1 MNLNLNLNGI
11 AAATCRSW
19 VDLVSA
25 VLYDCG
31 AQKQTYNKTHGL
43 MAAVSC
49 CVKEMTK
56 LRSRREHITCHG
68 LNHKFTAFSFQTCC
82 TKEIQSQAINY
93 LVCICDDCCPC
104 TDLTITSQSPSSE
117 CSCCAVACSAPI
129 SFVSFCFFFSFLPFI
144 PSSPSKINP
153 GHEMGLE

>member
-82 TKEIQSQAINY
+82 TKEIESSHQLSCLY
-93 LVCICDDCCPC
+93 LWWLLPLHWSHNNVTIVVIWVLVLCCG
-104 TDLTITSQSPSSE
+104 LQ
-117 CSCCAVACSAPI
+117 CSNLFRI
-129 SFVSFCFFFSFLPFI
+129 LLLFSFLPFI